1 MPEREIKCPRQL
13 TKLPP
18 APTFDSLAIVLGKDQ
33 RGAAVILPQR
43 PRMEHMHCIGTTGG
57 GKSKFLEHALGVTA
71 RRAEIPQRRAS
82 QLRPRHL
89 SLPVRSRTRS
99 SGGP

>member
-43 PRMEHMHCIGTTGG
+43 PRVEHMHCIGTTGG
-57 GKSKFLEHALGVTA
+57 GKSKFLEHCIRLT
-71 RRAEIPQRRAS
+71 
-82 QLRPRHL
+82 LRPRIIMHTV
-89 SLPVRSRTRS
+89 SQK
-99 SGGP
+99 